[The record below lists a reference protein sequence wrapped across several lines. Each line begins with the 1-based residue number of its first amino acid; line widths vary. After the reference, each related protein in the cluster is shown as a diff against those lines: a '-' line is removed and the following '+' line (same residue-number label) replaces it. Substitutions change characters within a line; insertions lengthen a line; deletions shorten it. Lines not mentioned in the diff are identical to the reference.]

1 MLFTFFSYIRFCNI
15 GTQGYKLFTVIQQN
29 PTTLVHKTVWKINAM
44 LFQCERCSVK
54 RDNLL
59 PPSQWMLYTHH
70 NIPWVI
76 SNTVFEHSFKHF
88 FSGSSQGLCEKGMFI
103 NIPAHIHC
111 HTHTC
116 TLKREREKDYTYI
129 CIHLSPNDCKESFN
143 SHYIMVHLPR
153 VFQNGSIITSHVC
166 SLLNYLSLFPGG
178 KRQGGRQLIQCK
190 WKAFEAP
197 YGEDVITVRQ
207 LIT

>member
-1 MLFTFFSYIRFCNI
+1 MKEKCYALWGWKDIVLKERTPYYLHNARSIPTINYH
-15 GTQGYKLFTVIQQN
+15 GSSLIQS
-29 PTTLVHKTVWKINAM
+29 L
-44 LFQCERCSVK
+44 
-54 RDNLL
+54 
-59 PPSQWMLYTHH
+59 
-70 NIPWVI
+70 
-76 SNTVFEHSFKHF
+76 NTVSNNF
-88 FSGSSQGLCEKGMFI
+88 FWTVTRSLWEGNVYKYPCTHTLSHT
-103 NIPAHIHC
+103 HIHMKER
-111 HTHTC
+111 
-116 TLKREREKDYTYI
+116 LREKDYTYI

-143 SHYIMVHLPR
+143 SRYIMVHLPG